1 MKIVFQIVLLFCVIT
16 SAFSQPV
23 EVQANYNSVGDVEFV
38 AYNNT
43 EAPLFLNIDFADL
56 ENTSFNEPLPYIKM
70 LEPGF
75 NNLFIL
81 HRDMDADV
89 PRFNYQIK
97 YYRSDPSSL
106 ADLDFPYLIPL
117 KPGGS
122 AKVRDVNDISGFL
135 GSKEPGSWNATGF
148 LVNSGSQVYACR
160 TGTVVEI
167 AGSQRSG
174 DPQNWYHAWTSTIT
188 LLQAD
193 GTLICYRN
201 IVDKDKNL
209 KVGDKV
215 FAGQVLGNVTPS
227 STELIILIF
236 QNQLAS
242 AELRF
247 IIPRFVTGDKTTE
260 ILFPSREY
268 DIVHP
273 EEIRMLEMTR
283 REMKKIL
290 RR

>member
-1 MKIVFQIVLLFCVIT
+1 MKIFSQIILLCCVFT
-16 SAFSQPV
+16 SAYSQPV

-43 EAPLFLNIDFADL
+43 EVPLFLNIDFADL

-122 AKVRDVNDISGFL
+122 AKVRDVNDITGFL

-148 LVNSGSQVYACR
+148 IVNPGSPVYASR

-167 AGSQRSG
+167 VGSQRGG
-174 DPQNWYHAWTSTIT
+174 DPQNWYHTWTNTVT
-188 LLQAD
+188 LLQPD

-201 IVDKDKNL
+201 VIDKEK
-209 KVGDKV
+209 KIRVGDKV
-215 FAGQVLGNVTPS
+215 FAGQVLGYIAPS

-236 QNQLAS
+236 QHQLNS
-242 AELRF
+242 SELRF
-247 IIPRFVTGDKTTE
+247 IIPRFVTGEQAAE
-260 ILFPSREY
+260 ILFLSREY
-268 DIVHP
+268 DVVHP
-273 EEIRMLEMTR
+273 EDIRILEMTK
-283 REMKKIL
+283 REIRKIL